1 VLIGV
6 GTTEEMQLLE
16 ELFAPRQTAV
26 GA

>member
-1 VLIGV
+1 VIIGV
-6 GTTEEMQLLE
+6 GTTEEMQRLE